1 MKKIYCLLGF
11 IACVFYACLEDK
23 GNDIYRELN
32 DVTIENIKDTTI
44 EQFTHF
50 QITPKITVKTGDFNP
65 ENYTYLWHMYIT
77 YGSGNPTKSDT
88 LSFEKDLDV
97 EITSIPE
104 EYSLIFEMTDKE
116 TGVQY
121 TTEKTAYIT
130 VVNSYSKGMMAL
142 SNVNGEAN
150 VTFVNVVGSVVE
162 DAYQKVNGEVA
173 GKKPTG
179 VRYITSMIAGAE
191 KMVVI
196 MTDDERGGVVV
207 KPLDMSYVMDFKDM
221 FYFQPEIVK
230 PQSFGTH
237 SVTLYEYVNNN
248 GLLYRRENRANGYPK
263 YGVAVKGDYEKIAP
277 FDFFFSMVNYRA
289 YFYDQGKERFI
300 SMKCPLQ
307 WDEIITLPDDLTG
320 EFNPNS
326 VGMQMVWGGLFGNEY
341 SMSSGRAVMVDDSGE
356 HYMLSFEVGKD
367 KDGNPQFSPKKKRQ
381 LSHPGGKEAH
391 TFTTSQKAN
400 FLYYGYAGKIACVSF
415 DTGNLLM
422 EYEVGGGNVDYIEC
436 DQVGN
441 TNQMWVGVSDG
452 SGAKN
457 SGSIVVLEMSTDGS
471 LKEVARYKNV
481 CGKVVDFEYKK

>member
-162 DAYQKVNGEVA
+162 DAYQKVNGEIA
-173 GKKPTG
+173 GKNPTG
-179 VRYITSMIAGAE
+179 VRYITSMLAGAE
-191 KMVVI
+191 KM
-196 MTDDERGGVVV
+196 GGI
-207 KPLDMSYVMDFKDM
+207 L
-221 FYFQPEIVK
+221 
-230 PQSFGTH
+230 
-237 SVTLYEYVNNN
+237 
-248 GLLYRRENRANGYPK
+248 
-263 YGVAVKGDYEKIAP
+263 
-277 FDFFFSMVNYRA
+277 
-289 YFYDQGKERFI
+289 
-300 SMKCPLQ
+300 
-307 WDEIITLPDDLTG
+307 
-320 EFNPNS
+320 
-326 VGMQMVWGGLFGNEY
+326 
-341 SMSSGRAVMVDDSGE
+341 
-356 HYMLSFEVGKD
+356 
-367 KDGNPQFSPKKKRQ
+367 
-381 LSHPGGKEAH
+381 
-391 TFTTSQKAN
+391 
-400 FLYYGYAGKIACVSF
+400 
-415 DTGNLLM
+415 
-422 EYEVGGGNVDYIEC
+422 
-436 DQVGN
+436 
-441 TNQMWVGVSDG
+441 
-452 SGAKN
+452 
-457 SGSIVVLEMSTDGS
+457 
-471 LKEVARYKNV
+471 
-481 CGKVVDFEYKK
+481 

>member
-1 MKKIYCLLGF
+1 
-11 IACVFYACLEDK
+11 
-23 GNDIYRELN
+23 
-32 DVTIENIKDTTI
+32 
-44 EQFTHF
+44 
-50 QITPKITVKTGDFNP
+50 
-65 ENYTYLWHMYIT
+65 
-77 YGSGNPTKSDT
+77 
-88 LSFEKDLDV
+88 
-97 EITSIPE
+97 
-104 EYSLIFEMTDKE
+104 
-116 TGVQY
+116 
-121 TTEKTAYIT
+121 
-130 VVNSYSKGMMAL
+130 MAL

-162 DAYQKVNGEVA
+162 DAYRKVNGEVA
-173 GKKPTG
+173 GKNPTG
-179 VRYITSMIAGAE
+179 VRYITSMISGAE

-221 FYFQPEIVK
+221 FYFQPAVVK

-237 SVTLYEYVNNN
+237 SITLYEYVNNN
-248 GLLYRRENRANGYPK
+248 GIIYRRENRENGYPK

-307 WDEIITLPDDLTG
+307 YDEIITLPDDLTG

-341 SMSSGRAVMVDDSGE
+341 SMSNGRAVMIDDAGE

-367 KDGNPQFSPKKKRQ
+367 KDDNPQFSPKRKRQ
-381 LSHPGGKEAH
+381 LSHPGGKEAR

>member
-1 MKKIYCLLGF
+1 
-11 IACVFYACLEDK
+11 
-23 GNDIYRELN
+23 
-32 DVTIENIKDTTI
+32 
-44 EQFTHF
+44 
-50 QITPKITVKTGDFNP
+50 
-65 ENYTYLWHMYIT
+65 
-77 YGSGNPTKSDT
+77 
-88 LSFEKDLDV
+88 
-97 EITSIPE
+97 
-104 EYSLIFEMTDKE
+104 
-116 TGVQY
+116 
-121 TTEKTAYIT
+121 
-130 VVNSYSKGMMAL
+130 MAL

-173 GKKPTG
+173 GKNPTG
-179 VRYITSMIAGAE
+179 ARYITSMIAGAE

-221 FYFQPEIVK
+221 FYFQPEVVK

-237 SVTLYEYVNNN
+237 SITYYEYVNNN
-248 GLLYRRENRANGYPK
+248 GLLYRRENRENGYPK

-307 WDEIITLPDDLTG
+307 YDEIITLPDDLTG

-326 VGMQMVWGGLFGNEY
+326 VGMQMVWGGLFGNEF

-367 KDGNPQFSPKKKRQ
+367 KDDNPQFSPKKKIK

-400 FLYYGYAGKIACVSF
+400 FLYYGYAGKIASVSF

-471 LKEVARYKNV
+471 LKEVARYENV

>member
-11 IACVFYACLEDK
+11 IVCAFYACLEDK

-32 DVTIENIKDTTI
+32 DVTIERMKDTTV
-44 EQFTHF
+44 EQFTHL
-50 QITPKITVKTGDFNP
+50 QITPEIAVSDGNFNP

-97 EITSIPE
+97 EVTSIPE
-104 EYSLIFEMTDKE
+104 EYTLVFEMTDKK
-116 TGVQY
+116 TGIQY
-121 TTEKTAYIT
+121 VPDRLTQVT

-300 SMKCPLQ
+300 SMKCPL
-307 WDEIITLPDDLTG
+307 
-320 EFNPNS
+320 
-326 VGMQMVWGGLFGNEY
+326 
-341 SMSSGRAVMVDDSGE
+341 
-356 HYMLSFEVGKD
+356 
-367 KDGNPQFSPKKKRQ
+367 
-381 LSHPGGKEAH
+381 
-391 TFTTSQKAN
+391 
-400 FLYYGYAGKIACVSF
+400 
-415 DTGNLLM
+415 
-422 EYEVGGGNVDYIEC
+422 
-436 DQVGN
+436 
-441 TNQMWVGVSDG
+441 
-452 SGAKN
+452 
-457 SGSIVVLEMSTDGS
+457 
-471 LKEVARYKNV
+471 
-481 CGKVVDFEYKK
+481 

>member
-1 MKKIYCLLGF
+1 MKRIYCLLGF

-32 DVTIENIKDTTI
+32 DVTIERIRDTTV
-44 EQFTHF
+44 EQFTRL
-50 QITPKITVKTGDFNP
+50 QVTPKITVRDGDFNP

-77 YGSGNPTKSDT
+77 YGAGNPTSSDT

-97 EITSIPE
+97 EVTSIPG
-104 EYSLIFEMTDKE
+104 EYSLIFEMTDKK
-116 TGVQY
+116 TGIQY
-121 TTEKTAYIT
+121 VSDRWAQVT

-142 SNVNGEAN
+142 SNVNGESN

-162 DAYQKVNGEVA
+162 DAYRKVNGEVA
-173 GKKPTG
+173 GKNPTG
-179 VRYITSMIAGAE
+179 VRYITSMISGAE

-221 FYFQPEIVK
+221 FYFQPAVVK

-237 SVTLYEYVNNN
+237 SITLYEYVNNN
-248 GLLYRRENRANGYPK
+248 GIIYRRGNRENGYPK

-307 WDEIITLPDDLTG
+307 YDEIITLPDDLTG

-341 SMSSGRAVMVDDSGE
+341 SMSNGRAVMIDDAGE

-367 KDGNPQFSPKKKRQ
+367 KDDNPQFSPKRKRQ
-381 LSHPGGKEAH
+381 LSHPGGKEAR

>member
-11 IACVFYACLEDK
+11 IVCAFYACLEDK

-32 DVTIENIKDTTI
+32 DVTIERMKDTTV
-44 EQFTHF
+44 EQFTRL
-50 QITPKITVKTGDFNP
+50 QVTPEIAVSDGDFDP

-97 EITSIPE
+97 EVTGVPG
-104 EYSLIFEMTDKE
+104 EYSLVFEMTDKK
-116 TGVQY
+116 TGIQY
-121 TTEKTAYIT
+121 VPDRLTQVT

-173 GKKPTG
+173 GKNPTG
-179 VRYITSMIAGAE
+179 ARYITSMIAGAE

-221 FYFQPEIVK
+221 FYFQPEVVK

-237 SVTLYEYVNNN
+237 SITYYEYVNNN
-248 GLLYRRENRANGYPK
+248 GLLYRRENRENGYPK

-307 WDEIITLPDDLTG
+307 YDEIITLPDDLTG

-326 VGMQMVWGGLFGNEY
+326 VGMQMVWGGLFGNEF

-367 KDGNPQFSPKKKRQ
+367 KDDNPQFSPKKKIK

-391 TFTTSQKAN
+391 SYTMVMPVR
-400 FLYYGYAGKIACVSF
+400 LP
-415 DTGNLLM
+415 LL
-422 EYEVGGGNVDYIEC
+422 
-436 DQVGN
+436 
-441 TNQMWVGVSDG
+441 
-452 SGAKN
+452 
-457 SGSIVVLEMSTDGS
+457 VLTREI
-471 LKEVARYKNV
+471 
-481 CGKVVDFEYKK
+481 C